1 MLVYTH
7 EILAKFMIANS
18 ELANLYQ
25 FLWWLRRLLS
35 YSAVD
40 SQNDKN
46 GTKQDVDSFQCNRI
60 LDLEYC
66 FFST

>member
-40 SQNDKN
+40 SQNDKKWN
-46 GTKQDVDSFQCNRI
+46 QTRR
-60 LDLEYC
+60 
-66 FFST
+66 